1 MAEVARRPWTTDAF
15 FAWQDLQA
23 ERYELV
29 DGFPLRMMVGV
40 RNIHDVV
47 VVNIIAELRRQLRG
61 TPCRPFTGE
70 SAIETL
76 PGQIR
81 RPDVGVDCGHWNPNG
96 YQATEPKL
104 VVEVLSPSTRDFD
117 TFEKLAEYKAVESL
131 DHLVYVDP
139 DAPVVA
145 HWRRD
150 EGRAWTRQDHLGLDA
165 SVALPGLG
173 VALAL
178 RDIYEDVA
186 FPPPL
191 RGG

>member
-1 MAEVARRPWTTDAF
+1 MTI
-15 FAWQDLQA
+15 
-23 ERYELV
+23 
-29 DGFPLRMMVGV
+29 GV
-40 RNIHDVV
+40 RNVHDFV
-47 VVNIIAELRRQLRG
+47 VVNIIAALRDRLRG
-61 TPCRPFTGE
+61 KPCRPFTGE

-81 RPDVGVDCGHWNPNG
+81 RPDVGVDCGPLNPNG
-96 YQATEPKL
+96 YKAAEPKL

-145 HWRRD
+145 HWTRD
-150 EGRAWTRQDHLGLDA
+150 EGRAWTRQDHLGLGA
-165 SVALPGLG
+165 SVDLPGLG
-173 VALAL
+173 IALAL
-178 RDIYEDVA
+178 SDIYEDVA

-191 RGG
+191 RPV